1 MKKIISLILT
11 AAMLL
16 SITTFVAPVS
26 AEQTREEFLNT
37 PAMEYLDIPFTNDA
51 FATVEEMFHYFPAD
65 NSYTKFPSKLPDG
78 TPITNSW
85 NVASYTS
92 SSKTLGVNVFLID
105 TIIGNADGSYK
116 GKFFTSDLTTVKETT
131 YKFKANGI
139 SNFKLQSTE
148 TDGTMNFLYNHNG
161 VSFKMGP
168 IGGTGAHHT
177 TTGALNAHKLPNTVS
192 AYNAQGTIDSPTSV
206 NILMNT
212 WVVNGGGYAGLFPV
226 KITYEDGTI
235 LTKYALSVD
244 SNISRDDHV
253 ARTGGASNNE
263 GDGDRLAKTI
273 IYIPKT
279 ADISTGEKIKEASII
294 ERNAEHET
302 SASKKE
308 AGYVY
313 SYLSESNSEEII
325 GKKIT
330 LDDVKFPND
339 DLIIKGES
347 VLFGDFNIAR
357 SPSAGGTNPRRYC
370 PLGYADYINI
380 PVNKKVT
387 SVHMERDIAA
397 ALNWKDEMGNA
408 VAVNDG
414 NCAYIPVTI
423 EGASDKYY
431 YFAKLGRLTQNEQA
445 VFAVT
450 VAGESLQDKID
461 ALEERIQAL
470 DATYNSAQKMEIAE
484 IKNAL
489 EALKTEGVEDT
500 DFEDALL
507 TKLNDLY
514 ASAEEEIKAAQIASV
529 EGKITNMAFKYVSSM
544 RAEVEGIKAEYDA
557 LLSSGILSSEFNAD
571 LMAKFAKVYDVYV
584 MSAGL
589 EDKAEGWGNEYLY
602 EMYNEVKDAKAL
614 ADGLETNPSAGTG
627 VVDKAVVDKI
637 DKFASLAD
645 KGEKI
650 DTAIDGLDIVYNK
663 EQLETIVEI
672 KKSIDEFK
680 TAGGTDKG
688 LANVELFN
696 ALYETAESDLL
707 QRDIDLVVEKIQ
719 ALPELY
725 TATIDN
731 EIAEIEK
738 AITAVQNNGGVI
750 PSQAI
755 AKLESLIAQRD
766 EEASYTTFDLPYNKD
781 VVDSLGRYQDQFRG
795 PDGNYVKDSNNHFKN
810 QLPPE
815 KQWTI
820 VASLTGDMAAVEE
833 DFVSR
838 LGVDLETNKTT
849 INGVPYQFGKIK
861 TTVDGK
867 IDKEN
872 NSVASVA
879 LVSSTVTVDVPNNA
893 YSKLHAAM
901 WADTEGAGLTVKYI
915 YADGTSSEE
924 ENVKKI
930 AGYREMSKLYSQNPT
945 YYKVLNNDGKLSLRY
960 YREYKPQYDSSPGGG
975 YSIAIGDHIL
985 TPDDKKILDKIEFSF
1000 GTKDAHMFAL
1010 TGQVANSVLLNKV
1023 LTESIENLENTA
1035 EVNVRAILEG
1045 CTNIMNSLDE
1055 KEVSYDASFAQI
1067 VEENKNIFVAIES
1080 VTAYTDLDNMTF
1092 TVKFT
1097 GPVAP
1102 SSITK
1107 ALFAVTE
1114 TIVEGT
1120 LVKEEAFTNYE
1131 LIPVETDGEIREVR
1145 VVIKNDYDY
1154 DRKYNL
1160 TISREVA
1167 GVSGKT
1173 ILTDTKKAYDSKPA
1187 VDAEITMENAA
1198 GTVKLTNNMAAPQEV
1213 TAIVAVYDANNS
1225 MVAKY
1230 LVNKTLASGETIS
1243 QAVAFD
1249 LQDGQTIECLILDSL
1264 TNCRKVYN
1272 TYYFE

>member
-51 FATVEEMFHYFPAD
+51 FATAAEVYKYYPREDNDTSFPTVDVDGNPLTNHINTNWKTTKSISKRVFVIDAILG
-65 NSYTKFPSKLPDG
+65 NSEGKAT
-78 TPITNSW
+78 
-85 NVASYTS
+85 
-92 SSKTLGVNVFLID
+92 
-105 TIIGNADGSYK
+105 GSYVNTSNAVK
-116 GKFFTSDLTTVKETT
+116 TYSYNLKVNGNNKFVL
-131 YKFKANGI
+131 N
-139 SNFKLQSTE
+139 STE

-168 IGGTGAHHT
+168 IGGTGAHLTSNGGYNVHM
-177 TTGALNAHKLPNTVS
+177 LPDAVPVYETKGEIKN
-192 AYNAQGTIDSPTSV
+192 PKSV
-206 NILMNT
+206 NILMSSHNI
-212 WVVNGGGYAGLFPV
+212 NGGGNAGLFPV
-226 KITYEDGTI
+226 KITYADGTTE
-235 LTKYALSVD
+235 TKYVISTALAPNSPDRVTFM
-244 SNISRDDHV
+244 S
-253 ARTGGASNNE
+253 ATGGSSNNE
-263 GDGDRLAKTI
+263 GDGDRLAKTV
-273 IYIPKT
+273 IYVPKT
-279 ADISTGEKIKEASII
+279 TAKDGASIKAAEKI
-294 ERNAEHET
+294 
-302 SASKKE
+302 
-308 AGYVY
+308 
-313 SYLSESNSEEII
+313 LSETNSEEII
-325 GKKIT
+325 GKAIT
-330 LDDVKFPND
+330 LEDVKFTNNN
-339 DLIIKGES
+339 LIIKGES
-347 VLFGDFNIAR
+347 VLFADFNNAR
-357 SPSAGGTNPRRYC
+357 TNAFNNGRQWC
-370 PLGYADYINI
+370 NVGYVDYLQI
-380 PVNKKVT
+380 PVDKEIA
-387 SVHMERDIAA
+387 SVHLERDTEAA
-397 ALNWKDEMGNA
+397 KNWKDENGNA
-408 VAVNDG
+408 IAVKNS
-414 NCAYIPVTI
+414 NCAYIPVEI
-423 EGASDKYY
+423 EGASEDYLYY
-431 YFAKLGRLTQNEQA
+431 AKLGRLCKEEQE
-445 VFAVT
+445 VYGVT
-450 VAGESLQDKID
+450 ITGQSLQDKID
-461 ALEERIQAL
+461 ALEARIDAL

-500 DFEDALL
+500 DFDDALL

-544 RAEVEGIKAEYDA
+544 REEVEGIKAEYDA

-584 MSAGL
+584 MSSGL

-707 QRDIDLVVEKIQ
+707 QRDIDIVVEKIQ

-731 EIAEIEK
+731 EIAAIEK
-738 AITAVQNNGGVI
+738 AITAIQNNGGVI

-838 LGVDLETNKTT
+838 LGVDLTTNKTT
-849 INGVPYQFGKIK
+849 IYGVPYQFGKIK

-872 NSVASVA
+872 NSVASV
-879 LVSSTVTVDVPNNA
+879 VSTTVTVDVPNNA

-901 WADTEGAGLTVKYI
+901 WANTEGAGLTVKYI
-915 YADGTSSEE
+915 YADGTSSSE

-930 AGYREMSKLYSQNPT
+930 AGYREMSDLYKDNPT

-960 YREYKPQYDSSPGGG
+960 YRAYMPQYDSSPGGG

-1067 VEENKNIFVAIES
+1067 VAENKNIFVAIES

-1160 TISREVA
+1160 TISREVV

>member
-51 FATVEEMFHYFPAD
+51 FVTVADVYKYYPRDNAAT
-65 NSYTKFPSKLPDG
+65 NFPSKDVDG
-78 TPITNSW
+78 NPITNHI
-85 NVASYTS
+85 NGYYTAKS
-92 SSKTLGVNVFLID
+92 LGGMIFVID
-105 TIIGNADGSYK
+105 SLIGNAEGKYSGYYLNESEAKTASSY
-116 GKFFTSDLTTVKETT
+116 T
-131 YKFKANGI
+131 FKVNG
-139 SNFKLQSTE
+139 NPKFKLQSTE

-161 VSFKMGP
+161 VNFKMGP
-168 IGGTGAHHT
+168 IGGTGAHLTVAGGNNVHV
-177 TTGALNAHKLPNTVS
+177 LPNSVP
-192 AYNAQGTIDSPTSV
+192 AYAVKGNVKEPTAV
-206 NILMNT
+206 NILMSSHYI
-212 WVVNGGGYAGLFPV
+212 NGGGNAGLFPV
-226 KITYEDGTI
+226 KITYADGTTE
-235 LTKYALSVD
+235 TKYVISTALAPNSPDRVTFM
-244 SNISRDDHV
+244 S
-253 ARTGGASNNE
+253 ATGGSSNNE
-263 GDGDRLAKTI
+263 GDGDRLAKTV
-273 IYIPKT
+273 IYVPKT
-279 ADISTGEKIKEASII
+279 TAKDGASIKAAEKI
-294 ERNAEHET
+294 
-302 SASKKE
+302 
-308 AGYVY
+308 
-313 SYLSESNSEEII
+313 LSETNSEEII
-325 GKKIT
+325 GKAIT

-357 SPSAGGTNPRRYC
+357 NVSAGFNNGRQYC
-370 PLGYADYINI
+370 PVGYADYLSI
-380 PVNKKVT
+380 PVEKKVT
-387 SVHMERDIAA
+387 SVQMERNIEA

-414 NCAYIPVTI
+414 YCAYIPVTI
-423 EGASDKYY
+423 EGASDNYY
-431 YFAKLGRLTQNEQA
+431 YFAKLGRLTLDQQA

-500 DFEDALL
+500 DFDDALI

-557 LLSSGILSSEFNAD
+557 LLDSGILSSEFNAD

-707 QRDIDLVVEKIQ
+707 QRDIDMVVEKIQ

-738 AITAVQNNGGVI
+738 AITAIQNNGGVI

-781 VVDSLGRYQDQFRG
+781 VVDSFGRYQDQFRG

-872 NSVASVA
+872 NSVASV
-879 LVSSTVTVDVPNNA
+879 VSTTVTVDVPNNA

-901 WADTEGAGLTVKYI
+901 WANTEGAGLTVKYI
-915 YADGTSSEE
+915 YADGTSSSE

-960 YREYKPQYDSSPGGG
+960 YRAYIPQYDSAPGGG
-975 YSIAIGDHIL
+975 YSLAIGDHIL

-1000 GTKDAHMFAL
+1000 GTNDAHMFAL

-1035 EVNVRAILEG
+1035 EANVRAILEG

-1107 ALFAVTE
+1107 ELFAVTE

-1230 LVNKTLASGETIS
+1230 LVNKTLATGETIS

>member
-37 PAMEYLDIPFTNDA
+37 PEMEYLDIPFTNDA
-51 FATVEEMFHYFPAD
+51 FATAADVYKYYPREDNDTSFPTVDVDGNPLTNHINTNWKTTKSISKRVFVIDAILG
-65 NSYTKFPSKLPDG
+65 NSEGKAT
-78 TPITNSW
+78 
-85 NVASYTS
+85 
-92 SSKTLGVNVFLID
+92 
-105 TIIGNADGSYK
+105 GSYVNTSNAVK
-116 GKFFTSDLTTVKETT
+116 TYSYNLKVNGNNKFVL
-131 YKFKANGI
+131 N
-139 SNFKLQSTE
+139 STE

-168 IGGTGAHHT
+168 IGGTGAHLTSNGGYNVHM
-177 TTGALNAHKLPNTVS
+177 LPDTVP
-192 AYNAQGTIDSPTSV
+192 AYETKGEIKNPKSV
-206 NILMNT
+206 NILMSSHNI
-212 WVVNGGGYAGLFPV
+212 NGGGNAGLFPV
-226 KITYEDGTI
+226 KITYADGTTE
-235 LTKYALSVD
+235 TKYV
-244 SNISRDDHV
+244 ISTTLAPNSPDRV
-253 ARTGGASNNE
+253 TFMSATGGSSNNE
-263 GDGDRLAKTI
+263 GDGDRLAKTV
-273 IYIPKT
+273 IYVPKT
-279 ADISTGEKIKEASII
+279 TAKDGASIKAAEKI
-294 ERNAEHET
+294 
-302 SASKKE
+302 
-308 AGYVY
+308 
-313 SYLSESNSEEII
+313 LSETNSEEII
-325 GKKIT
+325 GKAIT
-330 LDDVKFPND
+330 LEDVKFTNNN
-339 DLIIKGES
+339 LIIKGES
-347 VLFGDFNIAR
+347 VLFADFNNAR
-357 SPSAGGTNPRRYC
+357 TNAFNNGRQWC
-370 PLGYADYINI
+370 NVGYVDYLQI
-380 PVNKKVT
+380 PVDKEIA
-387 SVHMERDIAA
+387 SVHLERDTEAA
-397 ALNWKDEMGNA
+397 KNWKDENGNA
-408 VAVNDG
+408 IAVKNS
-414 NCAYIPVTI
+414 NCAYIPVEI
-423 EGASDKYY
+423 EGASEDYLYY
-431 YFAKLGRLTQNEQA
+431 AKLGRLCKEEQE
-445 VFAVT
+445 VYGVT
-450 VAGESLQDKID
+450 ISGQSLQEKID
-461 ALEERIQAL
+461 ALEARIDAL

-544 RAEVEGIKAEYDA
+544 REEVEGIKAEYDA
-557 LLSSGILSSEFNAD
+557 LLDSGILSSEFNAD

-707 QRDIDLVVEKIQ
+707 QRDIDMVVEKIQ

-838 LGVDLETNKTT
+838 LGVDLTTNKTT

-879 LVSSTVTVDVPNNA
+879 LVSTTVTVDVPNNA

-901 WADTEGAGLTVKYI
+901 WANTEGAGLTVKYI

-930 AGYREMSKLYSQNPT
+930 AGYREMSDLYKDNPT

-1067 VEENKNIFVAIES
+1067 VAENKNIFVAIES

-1160 TISREVA
+1160 TISREVV

>member
-37 PAMEYLDIPFTNDA
+37 PKMEYLDIPFTNDA
-51 FATVEEMFHYFPAD
+51 FATVEELFHYFPSD
-65 NSYTKFPSKLPDG
+65 NSHTIFQSKLPDG

-92 SSKTLGVNVFLID
+92 SSKNLSGNVFLID

-116 GKFFTSDLTTVKETT
+116 GKYLTSDLTTVKETT
-131 YKFKANGI
+131 YKFKANGV

-161 VSFKMGP
+161 VNFKMGP

-177 TTGALNAHKLPNTVS
+177 TTGVLNAHKLPNTVG

-226 KITYEDGTI
+226 KITYEDGTT

-244 SNISRDDHV
+244 TNISRDDHV

-302 SASKKE
+302 NEYKRE

-325 GKKIT
+325 GKAIT

-339 DLIIKGES
+339 DLIIKGDS

-370 PLGYADYINI
+370 PLGYVDYINI
-380 PVNKKVT
+380 PVNQKVK
-387 SVHMERDIAA
+387 SVQMERDTEAA
-397 ALNWKDEMGNA
+397 KNWKDEMGNA
-408 VAVNDG
+408 IAVIDG

-423 EGASDKYY
+423 EGASDDYY
-431 YFAKLGRLTQNEQA
+431 YFAKLGRLCKDEQA

-450 VAGESLQDKID
+450 VVGQSLQEKID
-461 ALEERIQAL
+461 ALEARIDAL
-470 DATYNSAQKMEIAE
+470 DDTYNSTQKMEIAE

-544 RAEVEGIKAEYDA
+544 REEVEGIKAEYDA
-557 LLSSGILSSEFNAD
+557 LLSSGILSSEFNED

-584 MSAGL
+584 MSSGL
-589 EDKAEGWGNEYLY
+589 EDKAKGWGNEYLY
-602 EMYNEVKDAKAL
+602 EMYDEVVAAKAL
-614 ADGLETNPSAGTG
+614 ADGLKENPSAGTG

-637 DKFASLAD
+637 DKLASLAEE
-645 KGEKI
+645 GAKI
-650 DTAIDGLDIVYNK
+650 DTAIDGLDIEYDK

-672 KKSIDEFK
+672 KADIDKFYEN
-680 TAGGTDKG
+680 GGTAKG
-688 LANVELFN
+688 LANIEIFD
-696 ALYETAESDLL
+696 ALYEAADSNLL
-707 QRDIDLVVEKIQ
+707 QRDIDIVVEKIK

-725 TATIDN
+725 TAAIDN
-731 EIAEIEK
+731 EIVEIEK
-738 AITAVQNNGGVI
+738 AITAIQNDGGVI
-750 PSQAI
+750 PSQTI
-755 AKLESLIAQRD
+755 AKFESLIAQRD
-766 EEASYTTFDLPYNKD
+766 EKASYTTFDLPYNKD
-781 VVDSLGRYQDQFRG
+781 VVDSLERYQAQFRG
-795 PDGNYVKDSNNHFKN
+795 PDGNYVKDENNHFAN
-810 QLPPE
+810 QLPAE
-815 KQWTI
+815 KRWTI
-820 VASLTGDMAAVEE
+820 VASLTGNMAAVEE
-833 DFVSR
+833 DFVSK
-838 LGVDLETNKTT
+838 LGVDLTTNKTT

-872 NSVASVA
+872 NSVASA
-879 LVSSTVTVDVPNNA
+879 VSTTVTVDVPNNA

-915 YADGTSSEE
+915 YADGSSSEE
-924 ENVKKI
+924 ANVKKI
-930 AGYREMSKLYSQNPT
+930 AGYREMSELYKDNPT
-945 YYKVLNNDGKLSLRY
+945 YYKVLNNDGKVSLRY
-960 YREYKPQYDSSPGGG
+960 YRAYMPQYDSSPGGG
-975 YSIAIGDHIL
+975 YSIAVGDHIL
-985 TPDDKKILDKIEFSF
+985 TPDDKKILDKIEFIF
-1000 GTKDAHMFAL
+1000 RTNDAHLFAL

-1035 EVNVRAILEG
+1035 EANVRAILEG

-1055 KEVSYDASFAQI
+1055 KEVLYNSEFAQT
-1067 VEENKNIFVAIES
+1067 VAENKNIFVAIES

-1107 ALFAVTE
+1107 EFFAVTE

-1120 LVKEEAFTNYE
+1120 VPKEVAFTNYE

-1198 GTVKLTNNMAAPQEV
+1198 GTVVLTNNMTKDQEV
-1213 TAIVAVYDANNS
+1213 TAIIAVYDANNS